1 MPSRAVSSRS
11 VADAPAAAI
20 RDYVAIAR
28 FDHMTKHVFIIPGI
42 VLAYV
47 LRGVHADNFI
57 FNLILGLV
65 SATCIAA
72 ANYVINEW
80 LDREFD
86 KFHPSKS
93 GRTAVNIRLNRTLV
107 YGEYAFL
114 VLIGLVTAFTLGLA
128 FFIVSIAFVLS
139 GIIYNVWPFR
149 TKDHAFVDVLSES
162 LNNPIRLMLGWAI
175 VDPTTLPPSSL
186 LLTYWMGGS
195 FLMAAKRLSEYRS
208 IAEVQGKELL
218 GKYRRSFNSYTA
230 DSLMVS
236 CFVYGLMSAFF
247 LAVFLVKYRIE
258 YLIATPVIA
267 GLFAQYFALSLRH
280 DSVAQKPEKLFQE
293 KRLMM
298 NVAATVAVLVVL
310 TFVNIPVLDQLS
322 SQHFI
327 SLPRTIR

>member
-1 MPSRAVSSRS
+1 MTQAHLSRS
-11 VADAPAAAI
+11 SVSGAPPAGI
-20 RDYVAIAR
+20 RDYLAIAR

-47 LRGVHADNFI
+47 LRGVYADNFI
-57 FNLILGLV
+57 LNLILGLV
-65 SATCIAA
+65 SATCVAA

-80 LDREFD
+80 LDRDFD

-93 GRTAVNIRLNRTLV
+93 GRTAVNIRLNRAVV
-107 YGEYAFL
+107 YGEYALL
-114 VLIGLVTAFTLGLA
+114 VAIGLLTAFVVGLG
-128 FFIVSIAFVLS
+128 FFVVSVAFVLS
-139 GIIYNVWPFR
+139 GIIYNVEPFR

-208 IAEVQGKELL
+208 IAEVQGKQVL

-230 DSLMVS
+230 ETLMVS
-236 CFVYGLMSAFF
+236 CLVYGMMSAFF

-258 YLIATPVIA
+258 YLVATPVIA
-267 GLFAQYFALSLRH
+267 GLFAQYFLLALKR
-280 DSVAQKPEKLFQE
+280 DSVAQKPEKLFHE

-327 SLPRTIR
+327 NLPRIR